1 MNDDLRIESI
11 ERVSNFAF
19 GESLKQRT
27 KEFALRCIRLF
38 RALPKQA
45 DAYILG
51 KQLLRSATSV
61 AANYRAACRARSNA
75 EFVAKI
81 GIALEE
87 ADESLFWIE
96 LLEEA
101 EIVTASRLA
110 SLKQEANELTAI
122 LVTIR
127 KSSYKRINS

>member
-1 MNDDLRIESI
+1 M
-11 ERVSNFAF
+11 
-19 GESLKQRT
+19 RT
-27 KEFALRCIRLF
+27 KEFALRCIKLF
-38 RALPKQA
+38 RALPRQA
-45 DAYILG
+45 DAYVLG
-51 KQLLRSATSV
+51 KQFLRSATSV

-96 LLEEA
+96 LLEESGIMA
-101 EIVTASRLA
+101 TSRLA
-110 SLKQEANELTAI
+110 SLKQEADELTAI

-127 KSSYKRINS
+127 KSSYKSNNSPTPKFSNSQTL

>member
-1 MNDDLRIESI
+1 MNEEFRLKNMEK
-11 ERVSNFAF
+11 VSNFAF
-19 GESLKQRT
+19 GESMKHRT
-27 KEFALRCIRLF
+27 KKFALRCIRLF
-38 RALPKQA
+38 RALPRQA

-51 KQLLRSATSV
+51 KQLLRSATSI

-96 LLEEA
+96 LLEES
-101 EIVTASRLA
+101 EIVAASRLA